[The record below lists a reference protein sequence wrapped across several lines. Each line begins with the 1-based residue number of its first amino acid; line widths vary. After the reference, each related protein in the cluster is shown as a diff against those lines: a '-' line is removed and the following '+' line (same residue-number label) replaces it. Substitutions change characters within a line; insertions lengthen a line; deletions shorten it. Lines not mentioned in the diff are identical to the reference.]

1 MFITAIIITLKT
13 KEGQKMS
20 AITYSNS
27 KKACRVDTKRR
38 RVEVVSKGFK
48 VAVEF
53 LSDSRVAV
61 ISFNQDGTI
70 ADKQYI
76 TAAA

>member
-1 MFITAIIITLKT
+1 MLTITNA
-13 KEGQKMS
+13 QK
-20 AITYSNS
+20 
-27 KKACRVDTKRR
+27 KKACCIDPISRK
-38 RVEVVSKGFK
+38 VEVVSKGFK

-53 LSDSRVAV
+53 LIDGRVEV

-76 TAAA
+76 TAPA

>member
-1 MFITAIIITLKT
+1 MV
-13 KEGQKMS
+13 S
-20 AITYSNS
+20 ATYANN
-27 KKACRVDTKRR
+27 KKACCVDPISRK
-38 RVEVVSKGFK
+38 VEVVSKGFK

-53 LSDSRVAV
+53 LSDGRVEV

-76 TAAA
+76 AAPA